1 MLETVTDDKFRVAG
15 ERGALCNPFLHLRLC
30 LKRLKMINLELDS
43 SENTSQ
49 WAFFGIFCEKKSYYF
64 SKFVLGFFKKRIP
77 IFVVSFNWHESSRR
91 LSFQKRY
98 FYQVVKKPKASQS
111 QKSLHVVSQLRLDNS
126 PLFATICH
134 YLPLFS
140 TIWHYLA
147 LFGTIFPYLP
157 LFPTLINCFIGHSY
171 VH

>member
-15 ERGALCNPFLHLRLC
+15 ERGVLYNPFAFMLETFKDDKFRVGFLREYFT
-30 LKRLKMINLELDS
+30 MS
-43 SENTSQ
+43 
-49 WAFFGIFCEKKSYYF
+49 FFWKNFCEKKSYYF
-64 SKFVLGFFKKRIP
+64 SKFVLGFFKKRRIP

-134 YLPLFS
+134 YFPIFS
-140 TIWHYLA
+140 TIFH
-147 LFGTIFPYLP
+147 YLP
-157 LFPTLINCFIGHSY
+157 LFATIFHYFPLFPTWINWFFWA
-171 VH
+171 